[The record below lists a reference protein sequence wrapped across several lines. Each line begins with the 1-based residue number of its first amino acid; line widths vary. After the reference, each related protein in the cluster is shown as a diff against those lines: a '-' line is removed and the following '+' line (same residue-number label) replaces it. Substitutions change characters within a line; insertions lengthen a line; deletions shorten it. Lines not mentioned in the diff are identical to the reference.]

1 MIVMSTHA
9 LHWVLVG
16 FALYSATVMA
26 ESGDRWKM
34 HVFYGTRAEER
45 GDYGDAINSYSA
57 AIKAGGHHGEPY
69 LLRARAFY
77 VLGEYDDAIGDLDHA
92 IALNPGEKIAFY
104 MRANAHYA
112 KHEYPRAIEDYTAFI
127 QSAPQKYLG
136 DALDYRGRS
145 YYALGECTKASTDLG
160 SAVQRKTDN
169 RETHFQR
176 GLARYCLGDHRAAAS
191 DFREALAAPAPQNY
205 YAAIWLYLAQ
215 ARTDNKARQHLA
227 ANAESLKLESWP
239 GPIIQ
244 MLLNRLTPKEL
255 LDLEAGNDVKS
266 RKPRSCEKLFFIG
279 QHYALAGQKDL
290 AERYFK
296 ETVDTGVLGCIEHQA
311 AQIELR
317 K

>member
-1 MIVMSTHA
+1 MSVANKHS
-9 LHWVLVG
+9 LRLVAVG
-16 FALYSATVMA
+16 LALYSATVMA
-26 ESGDRWKM
+26 ESGDRWQM
-34 HVFYGTRAEER
+34 HVFYGTRAEAR
-45 GDYGDAINSYSA
+45 GHYGDAINSYSA

-77 VLGEYDDAIGDLDHA
+77 VLGEYDDAIDDLDHA
-92 IALNPGEKIAFY
+92 IALDPEKKIAFF

-145 YYALGECTKASTDLG
+145 YYALGECTKASAELS
-160 SAVQRKTDN
+160 SAVQRRTDN
-169 RETHFQR
+169 PWTRFRH
-176 GLARYCLGDHRAAAS
+176 GLARYCLGDYAAAAS
-191 DFREALAAPAPQNY
+191 DFRAALAAPAPQNY
-205 YAAIWLYLAQ
+205 YAAIWLYLAE
-215 ARTDNKARQHLA
+215 ARTDDQPREHLA

-239 GPIIQ
+239 GPIIA
-244 MLLNRLTPKEL
+244 MFLNRLTPKEL
-255 LDLEAGNDVKS
+255 LDLEVGDDAKS
-266 RKPRSCEKLFFIG
+266 KKQALCEKLFFIG
-279 QHYALAGQKDL
+279 QHYALAGQADL

-296 ETVDTGVLGCIEHQA
+296 ETVDTGVLGYIEYQA